1 MERDYSFVR
10 VQKIR
15 RSSLTSASKSNVGS
29 VRMNSRD
36 RLFKFNN
43 ENQKYRYR
51 IDSNNQ
57 LASSFS
63 KRESQRIRPLANPC
77 KPQLGSAKQ
86 STEYKKNSR
95 RHDLFSSKIDIPSRN
110 NSKKT
115 NWNSQCTRRRCCCLL
130 AALLLF
136 QLLAG
141 MITAMT
147 IMGMQLKNQTTYG
160 STVTTTRTTS
170 TTQTTTTS
178 SSSSSSS
185 TSSTSSTSSSTTST
199 SSTSSTSS
207 STTSTSSTSS
217 TSSSTTTTSTST
229 TTAFDSCNYLR
240 WNQTGTIVAGTT
252 LAGSTAN
259 QLNEPYCLYID
270 SNDILYVCDYLN
282 HRIQKW
288 LPNAT
293 NGTTIAGSST
303 GLLGSSSLLLY
314 QPFDLT
320 FDVNG
325 YLYVADSGNARVQR
339 FPPNSLNGTSVAGTG
354 FLSSALNGLN
364 HPTAIIVDNNL
375 NLFVLDEGNTRLM
388 KWLPNATNGSVMID
402 ANDLNSVFDFVFA
415 PGSSNQVYLSD
426 NGASKVRLWTFSSST
441 EDGYLQIVNASTTT
455 ITSPRGLAYD
465 PYGNLYVADTLNDRI
480 VMFCGNST
488 VGTVVAKYTT
498 GVPTVSGPSGV
509 AFDSNLNL
517 YVSNLYSD
525 NVVAFARL

>member
-160 STVTTTRTTS
+160 STQRAQHQQHKQQQQVHHRVH
-170 TTQTTTTS
+170 QVQ
-178 SSSSSSS
+178 
-185 TSSTSSTSSSTTST
+185 
-199 SSTSSTSS
+199 
-207 STTSTSSTSS
+207 
-217 TSSSTTTTSTST
+217 
-229 TTAFDSCNYLR
+229 AVRLLQAARQQVQAVRLLQAARQQVQAVRLLQAARQQRPVHQLQQHLILVRNYLR

>member
-1 MERDYSFVR
+1 MERDYSFIR

-15 RSSLTSASKSNVGS
+15 RSSLTSAPKSNVGS
-29 VRMNSRD
+29 VRMNRRD

-51 IDSNNQ
+51 IDSNSQ

-63 KRESQRIRPLANPC
+63 KRESQRIRPFAKPC
-77 KPQLGSAKQ
+77 NSQLGSAKQ

-95 RHDLFSSKIDIPSRN
+95 GQDLFSSKIDIPSRN

-115 NWNSQCTRRRCCCLL
+115 KWNSQCTRRRCCCLL

-141 MITAMT
+141 MIAAMT
-147 IMGMQLKNQTTYG
+147 IMGIQLKNQTTYH
-160 STVTTTRTTS
+160 STVTTTSTTS

-185 TSSTSSTSSSTTST
+185 TSSTSSTSSSTT
-199 SSTSSTSS
+199 
-207 STTSTSSTSS
+207 
-217 TSSSTTTTSTST
+217 TTSTST
-229 TTAFDSCNYLR
+229 TTAFDSCNYLQ

-252 LAGSTAN
+252 LAGSAAN
-259 QLNEPYCLYID
+259 QFNQPYCLYID

-314 QPFDLT
+314 LPFDLT

-354 FLSSALNGLN
+354 SLSNALNGLN
-364 HPTAIIVDNNL
+364 HPTAVVVDNNL

-402 ANDLNSVFDFVFA
+402 AIDLNYVFDFVFA
-415 PGSSNQVYLSD
+415 LGSSNQVYLSD
-426 NGASKVRLWTFSSST
+426 NGASKVRLWTFNSST
-441 EDGYLQIVNASTTT
+441 EDLFLQTVNASTTT
-455 ITSPRGLAYD
+455 IVNPRGLAYD
-465 PYGNLYVADTLNDRI
+465 PYGNLYVADTPNNRI

-488 VGTVVAKYTT
+488 VGTVVAKYMS
-498 GVPTVSGPSGV
+498 GVPTVFGPSGV

-517 YVSNLYSD
+517 YVSNLYSN